1 MIWYLYLQC
10 RGLRTSR
17 FISFG
22 PGNRQEFYA
31 FRESQKDSE
40 GTCPGNSL
48 SIGAFSIHV
57 RCRGAHV
64 RSLEIL
70 LWHCTFKT
78 RVDHFRN
85 LHSWAGDET
94 TRMIA
99 GPRRKN
105 AEEEE
110 GRRKNKKG
118 EFWIR
123 SRKWT
128 KLIMIKLILSCEY
141 MIALFYSVITYI

>member
-1 MIWYLYLQC
+1 
-10 RGLRTSR
+10 
-17 FISFG
+17 
-22 PGNRQEFYA
+22 
-31 FRESQKDSE
+31 
-40 GTCPGNSL
+40 
-48 SIGAFSIHV
+48 
-57 RCRGAHV
+57 
-64 RSLEIL
+64 
-70 LWHCTFKT
+70 
-78 RVDHFRN
+78 
-85 LHSWAGDET
+85 
-94 TRMIA
+94 MIA

-141 MIALFYSVITYI
+141 MIAFFFSYNLYIGANQKLQ

>member
-22 PGNRQEFYA
+22 QGNRQEFYA

-57 RCRGAHV
+57 RCRGDHV

-70 LWHCTFKT
+70 L
-78 RVDHFRN
+78 
-85 LHSWAGDET
+85 
-94 TRMIA
+94 
-99 GPRRKN
+99 
-105 AEEEE
+105 
-110 GRRKNKKG
+110 
-118 EFWIR
+118 
-123 SRKWT
+123 
-128 KLIMIKLILSCEY
+128 
-141 MIALFYSVITYI
+141 